1 MLTPTDPIAVA
12 LLSRLA
18 DVKEQI
24 ASTLTQQ
31 YVTISTRYALPGG
44 GWGLTREQSFR
55 MSSAVAQE
63 FYEATSFSATIQ
75 RNPFSTDSQGVNY
88 TYGAMDSAKINET
101 AERKARETCL
111 EWHAKLLGKLGAVE
125 SCQILHDGGYNF
137 RIQVCKAG
145 IAQPIT
151 IMQQIVWK
159 VAKRRGNWF
168 AQFPSRIYVGGT
180 FVPEKKFREMCAAI

>member
-1 MLTPTDPIAVA
+1 MLTATDPIAVA

-44 GWGLTREQSFR
+44 GWGMTRTQDFSEP
-55 MSSAVAQE
+55 SAIRQE
-63 FYEATSFSATIQ
+63 FYAMTALSATIQ
-75 RNPFSTDSQGVNY
+75 RNAFSTDPTFVNY
-88 TYGAMDSAKINET
+88 TYGEMDRAKVNET

-111 EWHAKLLGKLGAVE
+111 EWHAKLIGKLGAVE

-137 RIQVCKAG
+137 RIQVRKAG
-145 IAQPIT
+145 IAQPIV

-159 VAKRRGNWF
+159 VAKRRRNWF